1 MHLLHGASSAHTST
15 CSALR
20 KLSPPVGLCVSASH
34 QTRLYHSK
42 QAIRR
47 MLPREKTVSA
57 AHRAHTHCFG
67 CRKKALPL
75 PSVVLASPQKTK
87 CARHPSV
94 VMMSVLLCL
103 VLSVILPPLP
113 VLHLQA
119 CLSAWVEQVI
129 SVKVKKKTTCWVQ
142 IEITIT
148 EHILFLELK
157 KKELDAFF
165 KRHQS
170 GKRGH
175 RSQVPKTKVLHW
187 DHDRKFAWRLSW
199 VTERKIYLIWPSKHR
214 GAHYFHFL
222 QLTLSLSDSCLFSKL
237 PSTALILP
245 LIIEYYWETLLADLL
260 VDLFI
265 WLLGQPRHLRSC

>member
-42 QAIRR
+42 QAVRR

-119 CLSAWVEQVI
+119 CLSAWVEQLI
-129 SVKVKKKTTCWVQ
+129 SVKVKKKQNMLSTNRNYNCRTHL
-142 IEITIT
+142 IPGI
-148 EHILFLELK
+148 K
-157 KKELDAFF
+157 KKERWMHSS
-165 KRHQS
+165 K
-170 GKRGH
+170 G
-175 RSQVPKTKVLHW
+175 TKVANEGIDL
-187 DHDRKFAWRLSW
+187 RCQRQRF
-199 VTERKIYLIWPSKHR
+199 Y
-214 GAHYFHFL
+214 
-222 QLTLSLSDSCLFSKL
+222 
-237 PSTALILP
+237 
-245 LIIEYYWETLLADLL
+245 IEIMIGNLLEGL
-260 VDLFI
+260 VE
-265 WLLGQPRHLRSC
+265 

>member
-1 MHLLHGASSAHTST
+1 MHLLHGAFSHIHLL

-42 QAIRR
+42 QAV
-47 MLPREKTVSA
+47 REKTVSA

-87 CARHPSV
+87 CAWHPSV
-94 VMMSVLLCL
+94 VMMSVLLCF

-119 CLSAWVEQVI
+119 CLSAWVEQLI
-129 SVKVKKKTTCWVQ
+129 SVKVKKKPML
-142 IEITIT
+142 ITNRNYNCRTHLIPG
-148 EHILFLELK
+148 I
-157 KKELDAFF
+157 KKEMDAFF

-170 GKRGH
+170 DKRGH
-175 RSQVPKTKVLHW
+175 RSQVPKTKVLH
-187 DHDRKFAWRLSW
+187 
-199 VTERKIYLIWPSKHR
+199 
-214 GAHYFHFL
+214 
-222 QLTLSLSDSCLFSKL
+222 
-237 PSTALILP
+237 
-245 LIIEYYWETLLADLL
+245 
-260 VDLFI
+260 
-265 WLLGQPRHLRSC
+265 